1 MFNIWCMWQMML
13 LFQAFKLYSRYNA
26 PLNKCAFS
34 SEKYALLTRNTRFCQ
49 KSVLLVRIC
58 SYIAT
63 PMTMGNKV
71 IKHPCLQINTP
82 ADLKTLQWVW
92 ARNKVTAYKAPLYTK
107 NDQELKPF
115 IWKLSLERS
124 YPGVHITCL
133 IRKSCIWILNK
144 AGPPKSM
151 QLNSK
156 QMISKQLPSAQ
167 GSLLLHQICSES
179 VHLAHIRWTNFRHN

>member
-1 MFNIWCMWQMML
+1 ML
-13 LFQAFKLYSRYNA
+13 LSKKRAFGANMFLH
-26 PLNKCAFS
+26 C
-34 SEKYALLTRNTRFCQ
+34 
-49 KSVLLVRIC
+49 
-58 SYIAT
+58 
-63 PMTMGNKV
+63 MTMGHKV
-71 IKHPCLQINTP
+71 IKHPCLQISTP

-124 YPGVHITCL
+124 CPGVHITCL

-179 VHLAHIRWTNFRHN
+179 VHLAHIRWTNFRHNWLQGEYMQGPSGNCSLRDIVHFGPMCGCAANRRWASATLW